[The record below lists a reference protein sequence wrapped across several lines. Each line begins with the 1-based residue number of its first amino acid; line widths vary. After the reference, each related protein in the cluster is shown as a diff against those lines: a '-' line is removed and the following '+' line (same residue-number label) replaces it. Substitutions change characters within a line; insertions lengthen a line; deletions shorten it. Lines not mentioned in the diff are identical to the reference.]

1 MKRACNKAFINDDK
15 KVNDVSSIHPLKTNY
30 TRMKTV
36 TVTMNERELKRFESF
51 KEAEK
56 IVHGIK
62 RGLREIKEAKSGKK
76 PLKSARQLANEI

>member
-1 MKRACNKAFINDDK
+1 
-15 KVNDVSSIHPLKTNY
+15 
-30 TRMKTV
+30 MKTV

-56 IVHGIK
+56 IAHGIK
-62 RGLREIKEAKSGKK
+62 RGLREINEAKSGKK